1 MVPLFDQNPTGRAP
15 IVTRLL
21 ILANLVAGYFEWTGG
36 AERIIFTH
44 GFVPARALESFES
57 ELPQIFSSMFLHA
70 GLGHLA
76 WNMLFLHIFGDNV
89 EDLLGRVRYLFF
101 YFASGVAG
109 AVAHYFLDPTSTIP
123 MIGASGAIAGVLGGY
138 VVLHPRAPIIHLNP
152 IPLLWLFMGPFLSLP
167 AWFAVGYWFF
177 VNLMGAFASLGGPQA
192 GVAFF
197 AHIGGFL
204 AGLMLTRPLLTDTPP
219 PRPEWRRGDPRRFE
233 RDRWGGGGGRG
244 SAGPGAPGPGSSGQ
258 GSPRRRVFWKQGDG
272 PFWH

>member
-1 MVPLFDQNPTGRAP
+1 MIPLFDQNPTGRRP
-15 IVTRLL
+15 VVTRLL
-21 ILANLVAGYFEWTGG
+21 ILANVIAGYLEWQGG
-36 AERIIFTH
+36 AERIILQH
-44 GFVPARALESFES
+44 GFVPARALESFEG

-89 EDLLGRVRYLFF
+89 EDLLGRARYLFF

-109 AVAHYFLDPTSTIP
+109 AVAHYFLDPSSTIP

-152 IPLLWLFMGPFLSLP
+152 IPLLWLFMGPFLALP

-177 VNLMGAFASLGGPQA
+177 GNLIGAFASFGEVSA

-204 AGLMLTRPLLTDTPP
+204 AGLVLTRPLLSESPP
-219 PRPEWRRGDPRRFE
+219 PRPEWRRSQYS
-233 RDRWGGGGGRG
+233 RDGGARTPWGSSSQANGGG
-244 SAGPGAPGPGSSGQ
+244 SS
-258 GSPRRRVFWKQGDG
+258 SPRRRVFWKQDDG
-272 PFWH
+272 PFWR